1 MINIT
6 KLIFGDVH
14 IPFQDDRA
22 VNIMLKIHQHCR
34 PETVI
39 INGDLLD
46 FSELSHFTRDKLAD
60 KPIEESIEE
69 ACVLIKKL
77 QRYSTVIYHVGNHEA
92 RLQKYLLSN
101 APEVEHLLKFDKLIN
116 NELDTSIK
124 IVENI
129 GRDTMAKYF
138 DNKLLIGHFN
148 KALKNSAY
156 TAKALVEQYKMNIV
170 QGHTHRLGMY
180 YTTGAK
186 ETFIGIEGGCLCNI
200 MPNYVSRPDWQ
211 NGLIMARSH
220 QDIETI
226 FINDGKTTYRGKT
239 YKG

>member
-1 MINIT
+1 MTKMIISD
-6 KLIFGDVH
+6 LH
-14 IPFQDDRA
+14 IPFEDPRA

-39 INGDLLD
+39 VNGDMLD
-46 FSELSHFTRDKLAD
+46 FSELSHFTRDKLKD
-60 KPIEESIEE
+60 SPIEESIEE
-69 ACVLIKKL
+69 TCSLIDKL
-77 QRYSTVIYHVGNHEA
+77 QRYSTVIYHIGNHEA

-116 NELDTSIK
+116 TELSTPIE

-129 GRDTMAKYF
+129 GRDTMSKYF
-138 DNKLLIGHFN
+138 NDKLLIGHFN

-156 TAKALVEQYKMNIV
+156 TAKALVEQYKMNII
-170 QGHTHRLGMY
+170 QGHTHRLGLY

-186 ETFIGIEGGCLCNI
+186 RTFIGVEGGCLCDI
-200 MPNYVSRPDWQ
+200 HPAYAHSPDWQ
-211 NGLIMARSH
+211 NGFLMAYDAWNVEPVYIHKGRSL
-220 QDIETI
+220 
-226 FINDGKTTYRGKT
+226 YRGKM